1 MRKLIWA
8 QLQRIHKFY
17 AHEMLPGRNNRFIA
31 ICRDKIYDQLR
42 LKSMSHSDTAQ
53 LRHMLIFN
61 AVVIAWQTQ
70 CAFYQHEAKAS
81 ELKMQKVEI
90 SIIQQTLSDIEMC
103 FYAVTCDNGFNGL
116 SRNIDLGPD
125 FFARIRQ

>member
-17 AHEMLPGRNNRFIA
+17 ADEIGGGTRLTVATDSPIS
-31 ICRDKIYDQLR
+31 IVSRDKIYDRHR

-70 CAFYQHEAKAS
+70 CAFYQRGTHEAKAS
-81 ELKMQKVEI
+81 EFEKQKVEI
-90 SIIQQTLSDIEMC
+90 SIIQQTLSDIEILC
-103 FYAVTCDNGFNGL
+103 CDM
-116 SRNIDLGPD
+116 R
-125 FFARIRQ
+125 